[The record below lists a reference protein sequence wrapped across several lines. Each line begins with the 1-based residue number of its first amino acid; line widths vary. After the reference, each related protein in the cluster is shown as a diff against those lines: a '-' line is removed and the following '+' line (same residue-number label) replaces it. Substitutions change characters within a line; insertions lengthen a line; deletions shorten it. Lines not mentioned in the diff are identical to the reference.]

1 MTLTITSQRL
11 SQESDGGR
19 NVEDCVRRARR
30 KFLTKVMK
38 DGNGEI
44 ERGDCGE
51 EKEDGMTNIQQE
63 QQKERRG

>member
-1 MTLTITSQRL
+1 MDAKGYLE
-11 SQESDGGR
+11 ESDGGR

-38 DGNGEI
+38 DGNGKV

-51 EKEDGMTNIQQE
+51 EKGRWNDE
-63 QQKERRG
+63 